1 MRISSFRSGV
11 HSSGFRVS
19 GSWSTIPS
27 HPLPASSPSN
37 DIFVDNILPPPF
49 PEFSS
54 TLLSRVEKETEGD
67 ESAASRLERDG
78 EGGRASRL
86 ERDGEGGR
94 ADEGG
99 RERGMSPAREGL

>member
-1 MRISSFRSGV
+1 MLSP
-11 HSSGFRVS
+11 
-19 GSWSTIPS
+19 PS
-27 HPLPASSPSN
+27 PECSN
-37 DIFVDNILPPPF
+37 TLPP
-49 PEFSS
+49 
-54 TLLSRVEKETEGD
+54 RVEKETDGD
-67 ESAASRLERDG
+67 ESAASRLESDG